1 MFPDRVH
8 SPGDQML
15 RCSAWFQE
23 GAWGGHFRA
32 KHMPD
37 TTFTFGPFF
46 IKVKNP
52 PKISFCLQRQILVF
66 FLKAKWLKA
75 TSRVPAFGGGGDGK
89 GTMDAACSR
98 RKHFRTKQKQW
109 GM

>member
-23 GAWGGHFRA
+23 GAEPGEATRT

-37 TTFTFGPFF
+37 TTFTFWPFF

-66 FLKAKWLKA
+66 FLKQSGLKPLQEYLHLGGWKGHDDA
-75 TSRVPAFGGGGDGK
+75 T
-89 GTMDAACSR
+89 CSR
-98 RKHFRTKQKQW
+98 EKTFWWTKQKQW
-109 GM
+109 M